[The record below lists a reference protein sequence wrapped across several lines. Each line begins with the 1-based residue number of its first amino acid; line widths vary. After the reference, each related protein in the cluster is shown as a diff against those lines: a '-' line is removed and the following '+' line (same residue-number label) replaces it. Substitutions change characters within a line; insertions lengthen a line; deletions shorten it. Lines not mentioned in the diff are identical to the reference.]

1 MEIAERLQKLRRK
14 AGYSQEQTAELLGIS
29 RQAVSK
35 CSASLRSSRVLHWLR
50 SFLSLHWDLSRN
62 IFYREELIIRMKK
75 KWKRLFLLT
84 LTLVMPFLSGCIYS
98 HNYDK
103 NGNEMDQVQV
113 EEAIENTI
121 ENIKDVPFGVNA
133 R

>member
-1 MEIAERLQKLRRK
+1 
-14 AGYSQEQTAELLGIS
+14 
-29 RQAVSK
+29 
-35 CSASLRSSRVLHWLR
+35 
-50 SFLSLHWDLSRN
+50 
-62 IFYREELIIRMKK
+62 MKK

-84 LTLVMPFLSGCIYS
+84 LTLVMPLLSGCIYS

-103 NGNEMDQVQV
+103 NGNEIDLEQV